1 MNEKE
6 LTETISWNI
15 FRVIELCYTQG
26 VTTTWKDIYL
36 FLRIPST
43 IWDDDLDLD
52 QKIIIKDDEEL
63 EMFKLMLTAKFETK
77 H

>member
-6 LTETISWNI
+6 LTENISWNI

-43 IWDDDLDLD
+43 IWDDDPSLDE
-52 QKIIIKDDEEL
+52 KIIIENDEEL
-63 EMFKLMLTAKFETK
+63 EMFREMLTAKFETK